1 MTWDPV
7 AKAFLNSLKCPLCQS
22 RIDMLDWKDKS
33 DGRKYNF
40 CCASDWEHYRCFFVH
55 WEPVHRIEYESVIVY
70 QGKFKYV
77 MTQFDDQHTEIVTH
91 EVDAEHRVV
100 DKRGGPGK
108 ISFKLHLFDFAK
120 TNREKVTNR
129 LKTILVFQ

>member
-1 MTWDPV
+1 
-7 AKAFLNSLKCPLCQS
+7 
-22 RIDMLDWKDKS
+22 
-33 DGRKYNF
+33 
-40 CCASDWEHYRCFFVH
+40 
-55 WEPVHRIEYESVIVY
+55 
-70 QGKFKYV
+70 
-77 MTQFDDQHTEIVTH
+77 MTQFDDQHTEITTH
-91 EVDAEHRVV
+91 EVDAENRVV